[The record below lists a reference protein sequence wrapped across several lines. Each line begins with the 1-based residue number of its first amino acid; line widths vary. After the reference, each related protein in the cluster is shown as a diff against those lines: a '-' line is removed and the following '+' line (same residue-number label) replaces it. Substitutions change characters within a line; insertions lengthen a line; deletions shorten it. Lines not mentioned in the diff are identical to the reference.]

1 MERKSR
7 SYPVPKPS
15 AVIEWTLAGVNR
27 SDLRRA
33 IAEKWIEETPYTNY
47 RYNVERCEN
56 GNRIYLLR
64 PTFLNKGFDFMVNVE
79 GFRSLLRT
87 PKGQSKEMPSHKDV
101 LHDLGAKLQ
110 AHPNVAGDLFSAV
123 CEVYDCV
130 EPSDILVRNSTV
142 ATIDTGLPPDQI
154 LYIIK
159 WLFIEQDLTCWLWT
173 GRDKLMGAIES
184 TFPTS
189 GLDA

>member
-1 MERKSR
+1 
-7 SYPVPKPS
+7 
-15 AVIEWTLAGVNR
+15 
-27 SDLRRA
+27 
-33 IAEKWIEETPYTNY
+33 
-47 RYNVERCEN
+47 
-56 GNRIYLLR
+56 
-64 PTFLNKGFDFMVNVE
+64 MVNVE